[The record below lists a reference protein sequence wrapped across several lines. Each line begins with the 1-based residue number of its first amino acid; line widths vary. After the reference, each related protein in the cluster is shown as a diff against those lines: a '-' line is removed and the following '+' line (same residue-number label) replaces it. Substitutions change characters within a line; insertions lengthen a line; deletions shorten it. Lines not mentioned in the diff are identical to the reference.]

1 VGALLALASAL
12 FYGLSDFLGG
22 VLSRRAS
29 FLWVTM
35 VGQIGA
41 LASMALVGPLVSRT
55 VPQIV
60 DLAWGA
66 VSGVGTGLAMIFLYR
81 GMSRGAMSIVV
92 PISAVGGVAMSVL
105 VGVAFL
111 AESPTPLAW
120 SGIVLSV
127 PALWSVSRRPA
138 GENAWTQGTVGD
150 GLISS
155 AGIALQYLALA
166 EAGLE
171 SGIWPVVAGRVTSVV
186 SVAVLGRSLW
196 AGGRGPSRRVERGSG
211 LLWAA
216 AFAGALAGV
225 ALLCFLL
232 ATGTQLV
239 SVAVVLSSLYPV
251 IPVLLGVTVLRERLG
266 RRQVGGLAAALVA
279 TVLITMA

>member
-1 VGALLALASAL
+1 MGALLALASAV

-29 FLWVTM
+29 FLWVTL

-41 LASMALVGPLVSRT
+41 LGSMALVGPLVSRT
-55 VPQIV
+55 VPDV
-60 DLAWGA
+60 ADLAWGG
-66 VSGVGTGLAMIFLYR
+66 VSGVGTGLAMTFLYR
-81 GMSRGAMSIVV
+81 GMCRGAMSIVV
-92 PISAVGGVAMSVL
+92 PVSAVGGVAMSVM

-120 SGIVLSV
+120 AGIALSV

-138 GENAWTQGTVGD
+138 GEEAWTQGAVRD

-155 AGIALQYLALA
+155 VGIALQYLALA

-186 SVAVLGRSLW
+186 TVAVLGKSLW
-196 AGGRGPSRRVERGSG
+196 AGARRPSVQGERAAG
-211 LLWAA
+211 LVFAA
-216 AFAGALAGV
+216 AFAGALAGI

-232 ATGTQLV
+232 ATRTQLV
-239 SVAVVLSSLYPV
+239 SIAVVLSSLYPV
-251 IPVLLGVTVLRERLG
+251 IPVLLGVTVLRERLS